1 MHVDIV
7 ERKHNT
13 VEQEKEPSKQRP
25 WWKRLWG
32 WTGFGDKTVWDWL
45 QLLIVPIVIAVA
57 SFWFTQQQDTRQ
69 QAIEEQRAQ
78 DAALQAYLDQMNLL
92 MLESNL
98 RNSEVGSEARTL
110 ARART
115 LTVLGRSD
123 PGRRSQV
130 LRFLIEAELVQRVA
144 EREPVVNLSDAN
156 LRGVEVPRTFTD
168 LSGAD
173 LSNADLS
180 NADLSN
186 ANLPN
191 SDLSDANLRYANLP
205 NSNLSDANLGSAD
218 LAYADLSDSDFSD
231 AYLRDANLRDANLH
245 DANLRGATLQET
257 ILKESDLSDA
267 NLGSADLAYADLS
280 GADLSDCYRG
290 YADLSGTNL
299 RLYPKTAKLSRM

>member
-7 ERKHNT
+7 ERRHST

-45 QLLIVPIVIAVA
+45 QLLIVPIVVAVA
-57 SFWFTQQQDTRQ
+57 SFWFTQQQDARQ

-98 RNSEVGSEARTL
+98 RKSKVGSEARTL

-123 PGRRSQV
+123 PGRRAQV
-130 LRFLIEAELVQRVA
+130 LRFLIEAGLVQRVA
-144 EREPVVNLSDAN
+144 GREPVVNLSDAN
-156 LRGVEVPRTFTD
+156 LRGVEVPLTFTD

-173 LSNADLS
+173 LSNA
-180 NADLSN
+180 
-186 ANLPN
+186 NLPD
-191 SDLSDANLRYANLP
+191 SDLSDADLRYANLP